1 MLLERVAILWN
12 IFIICDMNDAK
23 LDYLIQL
30 MEADIQI
37 NATNKALLMQNN
49 VLLKSIL
56 AKLTD
61 PANDMRDL
69 FIDTAGNILVYE
81 AAKMKDNK

>member
-1 MLLERVAILWN
+1 
-12 IFIICDMNDAK
+12 MNDAK

-49 VLLKSIL
+49 VLLKNIL

-81 AAKMKDNK
+81 VAKMKDNK